1 MGYPT
6 PLTGVARIVAEN
18 IITFSTP
25 FTRENRL
32 QFGARMTL
40 IKTSDSTFS
49 IYSTIPHS
57 NAIVSSLDK
66 FLQENG
72 YLSSGETFED
82 KVTSI
87 VIPDREHTMAIA
99 GWHTALAK
107 YNIKPSIIGPHKLV
121 SGVEK
126 YVTCQIPTSAAY
138 TSLTGEDLVKF
149 GLDSNDPL
157 VKSNNFKFMY
167 FPGHSNLEIVLL
179 DQKAKTI
186 AEGDMFFNFQLDNKK
201 NPNSDV
207 FNEQF
212 HNKDPQHGMWGWL
225 TKKVFT
231 QDSWLSGKALNAI
244 YKDKVGVRKGVDTM
258 LSSWDFEKIIPC
270 HGDTIDHNAK
280 KVWKD
285 AFEFLKK

>member
-6 PLTGVARIVAEN
+6 PLTGVPRVVAKNIV
-18 IITFSTP
+18 TFSTP

-40 IKTSDSTFS
+40 IRTGDSTFS

-57 NAIVSSLDK
+57 ASIVSTLDT

-72 YLSSGETFED
+72 FLPSGESFED

-87 VIPDREHTMAIA
+87 VIPDREHTMAIG
-99 GWHTALAK
+99 GWHSALVK
-107 YNIKPSIIGPHKLV
+107 HNIKPSIIGPHELTPETEGLV
-121 SGVEK
+121 SCK
-126 YVTCQIPTSAAY
+126 IPSSAAY
-138 TSLTGEDLVKF
+138 TSLTGKDLIKF

-157 VKSNNFKFMY
+157 AKSDSFLFMY
-167 FPGHSNLEIVLL
+167 FPGHANREIAML
-179 DQKAKTI
+179 DQRAKTLM
-186 AEGDMFFNFQLDNKK
+186 EGDMFFNFQLQNRR

-212 HNKDPQHGMWGWL
+212 NNKDPHSGVWGWL

-231 QDSWLSGKALNAI
+231 ENSWLGRTALNSI
-244 YKDKVGVRKGVDTM
+244 YKDKEGVKKGIDTM
-258 LSSWDFEKIIPC
+258 LSSWDFDKIIPC
-270 HGDTIDHNAK
+270 HGDTIDRNGVQ
-280 KVWKD
+280 VWKE
-285 AFEFLKK
+285 AFEFLNK